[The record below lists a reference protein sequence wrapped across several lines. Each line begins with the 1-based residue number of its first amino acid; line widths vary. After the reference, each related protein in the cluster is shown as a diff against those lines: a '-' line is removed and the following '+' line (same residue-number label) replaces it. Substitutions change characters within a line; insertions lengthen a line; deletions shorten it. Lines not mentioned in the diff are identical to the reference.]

1 MHCTACSVLTARFK
15 ADIENSPVDYIL
27 ILGRAER
34 RSLPCAVCD
43 ARPAPHLLSAASR
56 PPETSDRD
64 RALCDVHAAGL
75 QENSG
80 VSEEDI
86 ERLRAGSAPESWQ

>member
-1 MHCTACSVLTARFK
+1 MHCAACSVLTARFK

-27 ILGRAER
+27 ILGGAER

-43 ARPAPHLLSAASR
+43 ARPAPHLLSTASR

-64 RALCDVHAAGL
+64 RALCDLHAAGL

>member
-1 MHCTACSVLTARFK
+1 MPCTACSVLTARLK

-27 ILGRAER
+27 ILGGAER

-56 PPETSDRD
+56 PPEQSDPD